1 MNVDLTGFYQ
11 IAISLASHY
20 DSLYYVEIESGDFI
34 KFTPSK
40 LLSAINLPESGTDF
54 FTLATKEANKSV
66 HPDDLEDV
74 LSLLNKEAILEALSK
89 KKSYSVTFRL
99 FLDGKTIHVRHVNL
113 MCEDK
118 KHILCCLE
126 NIEAEFQEK
135 AEQKKTLQSAERMA
149 RRDELTGIKNKN
161 AFAEQSLILDNRI
174 KEEGKYFQF
183 GIVMCDVNDLKMIND
198 TRGHSFG
205 DEAIQRTSRIICD
218 IFKHSPVFRIGGDE
232 FVVILIDHDYKE
244 REKLLEA
251 LKDESYENKR
261 ARSGPVIACGLAVF
275 DADKDKCFSDVFK
288 RADSSMYDNKK
299 EIKTL
304 APKKEPVRSVT
315 RNSPITPERKRLL
328 DSMFG
333 AMFTMAQEGYVFLDD
348 LKHDYSRWSLALVD
362 DFAVDSEYLYEADK
376 TFAKFVH
383 PEDMPAFND
392 VILSVLDGNNAE
404 VKPLTYRI
412 RRRDGNYITVS
423 FRGFLLNDA
432 EGNADYFGG
441 IIVPQ

>member
-11 IAISLASHY
+11 IAISLASHF

-54 FTLATKEANKSV
+54 FTLATREANKTV
-66 HPDDLEDV
+66 HPDDLEQV
-74 LSLLNKEAILEALSK
+74 LTLLNKEAILEALSK
-89 KKSYSVTFRL
+89 KNSYSITCRL
-99 FLDGKTIHVRHVNL
+99 ILDGKPIHVRHVNL

-126 NIEAEFQEK
+126 NIEAEVQEK
-135 AEQKKTLQSAERMA
+135 AEQKKNLQSAERMA

-174 KEEGKYFQF
+174 KEEGKFFQF
-183 GIVMCDVNDLKMIND
+183 GIVMCDVNELKMIND

-205 DEAIQRTSRIICD
+205 DEAIQRTSRMICD
-218 IFKHSPVFRIGGDE
+218 VFKHSPVFRIGGDE
-232 FVVILIDHDYKE
+232 FVVILTDHDYKE
-244 REKLLEA
+244 RESLLEI

-288 RADSSMYDNKK
+288 RADSAMYDNKK

-328 DSMFG
+328 DSLFG
-333 AMFTMAQEGYVFLDD
+333 AMFTMAQDGYVFLDD

-362 DFAVDSEYLYEADK
+362 AFNVDSEYLYEADK

-392 VILSVLDGNNAE
+392 VILSVLSGNAE
-404 VKPLTYRI
+404 VKPLTYRL
-412 RRRDGNYITVS
+412 RRRDGVYITVS
-423 FRGFLLNDA
+423 FRGFLLNDS

>member
-135 AEQKKTLQSAERMA
+135 AEQKKNLQSAERMA

-232 FVVILIDHDYKE
+232 FSVILQNDDLQN
-244 REKLLEA
+244 RDALLKQFSEA
-251 LKDESYENKR
+251 MAEISASAQKRVGPRRLKGLCEEGASDGRSQQRPHIR
-261 ARSGPVIACGLAVF
+261 ARTNSSTMDRVCSVQNSGPPW
-275 DADKDKCFSDVFK
+275 S
-288 RADSSMYDNKK
+288 
-299 EIKTL
+299 
-304 APKKEPVRSVT
+304 APRRRYNALSCPVSC
-315 RNSPITPERKRLL
+315 
-328 DSMFG
+328 
-333 AMFTMAQEGYVFLDD
+333 
-348 LKHDYSRWSLALVD
+348 SRWC
-362 DFAVDSEYLYEADK
+362 
-376 TFAKFVH
+376 
-383 PEDMPAFND
+383 
-392 VILSVLDGNNAE
+392 
-404 VKPLTYRI
+404 R
-412 RRRDGNYITVS
+412 
-423 FRGFLLNDA
+423 
-432 EGNADYFGG
+432 
-441 IIVPQ
+441 

>member
-11 IAISLASHY
+11 IAISLASHF

-54 FTLATKEANKSV
+54 FTLATREANKTV

-74 LSLLNKEAILEALSK
+74 LSLLNKDAILEALSK
-89 KKSYSVTFRL
+89 KKSYSITCRL
-99 FLDGKTIHVRHVNL
+99 ILDGNTIHVRHVNF

-135 AEQKKTLQSAERMA
+135 AEQKKNLQSAERMA

-183 GIVMCDVNDLKMIND
+183 GIVMCDVNDLKMLND

-232 FVVILIDHDYKE
+232 FVVILTDHDYKE

-251 LKDESYENKR
+251 LKDESYENKITI
-261 ARSGPVIACGLAVF
+261 SGPVIACGLAVF
-275 DADKDKCFSDVFK
+275 EADKDSCFSDVFK
-288 RADSSMYDNKK
+288 RADAAMYENKK
-299 EIKTL
+299 EIKNGDV
-304 APKKEPVRSVT
+304 KKSPIRNVI
-315 RNSPITPERKRLL
+315 RNSPITSERKRLL
-328 DSMFG
+328 DSLFG
-333 AMFTMAQEGYVFLDD
+333 ALFTMAQDGYVFLDD
-348 LKHDYSRWSLALVD
+348 LKHDYSRWSIALVD
-362 DFAVDSEYLYEADK
+362 ALDVESKYLYEADK
-376 TFAKFVH
+376 TFTKFVH
-383 PEDMPAFND
+383 PEDMQAFND
-392 VILSVLDGNNAE
+392 VVLAVLRGKAE
-404 VKPLTYRI
+404 VKPLSYRL
-412 RRRDGNYITVS
+412 RRRDGVYIKVT
-423 FRGFLLNDA
+423 FRGFLLNDS

-441 IIVPQ
+441 IIVPL